1 MRILTE
7 PDNSLIRQY
16 TELLRTEEIDVEFT
30 PDALAKIAEMA
41 NLVNTRT
48 ENIGARRLHTIME
61 KVIED
66 ISFQAPDLPQQRI
79 VIDKEYV
86 SERLADIVADKD
98 LSSYIL

>member
-1 MRILTE
+1 
-7 PDNSLIRQY
+7 
-16 TELLRTEEIDVEFT
+16 
-30 PDALAKIAEMA
+30 MA